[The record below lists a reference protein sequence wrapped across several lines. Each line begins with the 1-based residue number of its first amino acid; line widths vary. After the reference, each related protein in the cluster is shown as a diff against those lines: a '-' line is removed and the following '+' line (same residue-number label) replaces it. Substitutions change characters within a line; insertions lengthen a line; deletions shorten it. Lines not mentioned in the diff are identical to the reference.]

1 MFPGGPVVETVL
13 CRGHA
18 IYPLIE
24 EVSHNER
31 GRQKKKRG
39 KNHIKIMQFLKYED
53 CIIKHR

>member
-31 GRQKKKRG
+31 GRKKKG
-39 KNHIKIMQFLKYED
+39 GESYKDNAMFKI
-53 CIIKHR
+53 

>member
-1 MFPGGPVVETVL
+1 MFTGGPVVETVF

-31 GRQKKKRG
+31 GRKKKRG